1 MMDWISPIYDRTLSD
16 VEYAKQNPETVDDL
30 KGSYNASDLNRVN
43 NNMLYIQEV
52 FHAMGYT
59 ISFRSAQKV
68 WTMKDIPTQKDFDKY
83 LADVK
88 TCRDKISVYLDTPEV
103 PDYKSFNYIKAN
115 DIEKILF
122 DVEELIRKIRAIY
135 FYSGDI
141 YSGEV

>member
-1 MMDWISPIYDRTLSD
+1 MMEWISPIYDRTLSD

-43 NNMLYIQEV
+43 NDMLYIQEV
-52 FHAMGYT
+52 FHKMGYT
-59 ISFRSAQKV
+59 ISFKSATRV
-68 WTMKDIPTQKDFDKY
+68 WTMTDVPTSADFDEY
-83 LADVK
+83 LSDVK
-88 TCRDKISVYLDTPEV
+88 TCRDKISVYFDTPGV
-103 PDYKSFNYIKAN
+103 PDYVAFNFTKAN
-115 DIEKILF
+115 DIEKILR